1 MYELEVIETVT
12 YSKFDDIVKIKR
24 KKLEE
29 KGKLFVGDIVTVK
42 TKEEADY
49 LCGSNPKN
57 VVACKII
64 SEPTI
69 EKEIDL
75 NSEETNSES
84 KVFDRKFE
92 KKKIK

>member
-1 MYELEVIETVT
+1 MYELEVMETVT

-24 KKLEE
+24 KKHEK
-29 KGKLFVGDIVTVK
+29 KGKLFEGDIVTVK

-49 LCGSNPKN
+49 LCGNNPKN
-57 VVACKII
+57 VIACKII

-69 EKEIDL
+69 ENEPIIQ
-75 NSEETNSES
+75 ETNPEPIV
-84 KVFDRKFE
+84 KKKTK

>member
-1 MYELEVIETVT
+1 MYELEVIQTVT
-12 YSKFDDIVKIKR
+12 YSKFNDIVKIKR

-42 TKEEADY
+42 TKAEADY
-49 LCGSNPKN
+49 LCGDNPKK
-57 VVACKII
+57 VIACKII

-75 NSEETNSES
+75 ITEETEPE
-84 KVFDRKFE
+84 VFEKKSE